1 MCVSVEMLSK
11 CFAGKLVFE
20 SVVRGCAGK
29 MMACT
34 SAEIFQWRNSPIS
47 IGGTLHPLSS
57 PLGFFSL

>member
-1 MCVSVEMLSK
+1 
-11 CFAGKLVFE
+11 
-20 SVVRGCAGK
+20 
-29 MMACT
+29 MMPCT